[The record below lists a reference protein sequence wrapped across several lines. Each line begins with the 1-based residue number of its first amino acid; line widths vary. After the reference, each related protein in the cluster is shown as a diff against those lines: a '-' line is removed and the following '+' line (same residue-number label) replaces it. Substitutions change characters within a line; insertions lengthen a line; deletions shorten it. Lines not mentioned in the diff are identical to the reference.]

1 MHDFVSCMCFY
12 TETSNERKTLQFP
25 DSRIRTCKK
34 WCNIPEDLNLQVK
47 DVFCICRWFILCSL
61 QLLMQNVDFGLIV
74 IVSQHPCL
82 KIVIAISIGIILCYQ
97 TKTLAM
103 CVVCSDGCPCPS
115 GVVLQNHFDPLYYC
129 TCHFFKDC
137 HFCLLVHLFSNTLLE
152 HCFLIL
158 SKMAEI

>member
-1 MHDFVSCMCFY
+1 M
-12 TETSNERKTLQFP
+12 P
-25 DSRIRTCKK
+25 
-34 WCNIPEDLNLQVK
+34 
-47 DVFCICRWFILCSL
+47 
-61 QLLMQNVDFGLIV
+61 NVDFGLIV

-82 KIVIAISIGIILCYQ
+82 KIVIAISISIILCYQ

-103 CVVCSDGCPCPS
+103 CSDGCSCPS

-129 TCHFFKDC
+129 TRHFFKDC
-137 HFCLLVHLFSNTLLE
+137 HFPLLLHVFVNTLLE